1 MNDGAKKQRI
11 ASIYP
16 NDTYEYDF
24 YKWILSIDTKT
35 KTLTSVGNDY
45 IHGYAGDVVGQT
57 EQFCP
62 LSIPSIRPQYNQF
75 ISMEFIQNFAKA
87 VVDRYSN
94 YKNVLINES
103 WVRTENFQFKLVDLE
118 YVLTGVYEKYGQYY
132 MKPVTFT
139 CATK

>member
-1 MNDGAKKQRI
+1 MIEVKTYNPSPSATEKTEIEAVVKNELFNAISQQFKSLGSWMNDNAKKQRI

-45 IHGYAGDVVGQT
+45 IHGYAGDVIGQT

-62 LSIPSIRPQYNQF
+62 LSIPAIRP
-75 ISMEFIQNFAKA
+75 
-87 VVDRYSN
+87 
-94 YKNVLINES
+94 
-103 WVRTENFQFKLVDLE
+103 
-118 YVLTGVYEKYGQYY
+118 
-132 MKPVTFT
+132 
-139 CATK
+139 